1 MKISSHNL
9 AISILAAVIYAGI
22 GGFCL
27 AAEWYTTAIILLFL
41 SLIFTIRGIWLHRK
55 DLHKV
60 TFMFNSLENDDFNFK
75 FSEQN
80 GSTSEML
87 FNAALNRIKDIMAKT
102 KAEITERERFYE
114 LILESVSTGVIIA
127 DYDGRVY
134 QVNSAALKLF
144 GGAERLTHLRQLKS
158 FDENFPDRLL
168 SAPTGGHLQCQINNE
183 RGIADL
189 SVTIS
194 EVEVKGKDLRILAL
208 SDIRGELDEK
218 EIQSWIRLIR
228 VLTHEIMNS
237 ITPITSLSDTLTGLV
252 REEDTDLRKGLE
264 TISSTGKALVS
275 FVDSYR
281 KITRIPDPQM
291 ALFPV
296 SSLLE
301 RILQLNPSEK
311 VSITTYIEP
320 DQLTGYGDEKLL
332 TQVLMNLVKNS
343 MEALGNTAGGKID
356 ITAKKGRAGK
366 ILITIADNGPGI
378 PDETAQ
384 QIFVPFF
391 TTKEGGS
398 GIGLSISRQILRRH
412 EGNIRI
418 IPSTEGTV
426 FELEF

>member
-1 MKISSHNL
+1 
-9 AISILAAVIYAGI
+9 
-22 GGFCL
+22 
-27 AAEWYTTAIILLFL
+27 
-41 SLIFTIRGIWLHRK
+41 
-55 DLHKV
+55 
-60 TFMFNSLENDDFNFK
+60 MFNSLENDDFNFK

-356 ITAKKGRAGK
+356 ITAKKGRTGK